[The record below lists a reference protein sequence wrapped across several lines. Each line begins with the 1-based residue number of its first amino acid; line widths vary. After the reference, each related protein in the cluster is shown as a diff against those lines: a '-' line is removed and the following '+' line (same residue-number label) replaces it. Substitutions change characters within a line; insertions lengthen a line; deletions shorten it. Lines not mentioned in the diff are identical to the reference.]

1 MLEFKLYAC
10 ALVSTI
16 ARALVL
22 VQCMQCKQ
30 MLAQARTS
38 TSVYTDWP
46 TLLNYVQV
54 WLSTPAVCPSTYLQT
69 SVYQSV
75 ETKVECCDQLATWR
89 SPASKSLKE
98 SSKKLVRQPG
108 TKHESWKRAVML
120 QKLQLRPRKLCENR
134 LRNYLRNVTI

>member
-1 MLEFKLYAC
+1 MALLEFKLYAF

-16 ARALVL
+16 AQALVL
-22 VQCMQCKQ
+22 VQCKQ

-69 SVYQSV
+69 SVLIIV
-75 ETKVECCDQLATWR
+75 
-89 SPASKSLKE
+89 
-98 SSKKLVRQPG
+98 
-108 TKHESWKRAVML
+108 
-120 QKLQLRPRKLCENR
+120 
-134 LRNYLRNVTI
+134 